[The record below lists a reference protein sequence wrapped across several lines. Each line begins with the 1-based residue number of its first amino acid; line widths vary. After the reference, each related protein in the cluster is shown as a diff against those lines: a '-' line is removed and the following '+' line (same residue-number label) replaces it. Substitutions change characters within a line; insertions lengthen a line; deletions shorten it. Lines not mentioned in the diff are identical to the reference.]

1 MALLSSQRI
10 AEFLGKER
18 IPWES
23 ISGVLHITLL
33 YDDASNA
40 HLKNIKIQSPTAPR
54 NLFDFLLLNTTR
66 ARSSIVITSGA
77 TLRCE
82 GGNEIKLC
90 KPFDKD
96 LQSWRRDNL
105 GINGGT
111 SFVMTKSGDLSPSW
125 PIFSTPDSLF
135 SPVIF
140 ARENAVSGIQDRFTS
155 SKVPIL
161 PLSKFD
167 ECIIDE
173 EFDSFLNA
181 LKKMLAAQGQPTTWL
196 PRASSKLIPHVIS
209 IECGPTMTGPLYET
223 IDGKIRKDCPV
234 DWLLLTRFS
243 GDISSDALGEN
254 VIQKNTIN
262 HLFDLVISSSPSFTF
277 SGNQC
282 GGASAI
288 RSEPALN
295 EWTFELW
302 KRRRL

>member
-1 MALLSSQRI
+1 MALLTSQRI

-23 ISGVLHITLL
+23 LSGILHITLL
-33 YDDASNA
+33 YDDASHA
-40 HLKNIKIQSPTAPR
+40 HLQNIKTQSPSAPR

-96 LQSWRRDNL
+96 LQSWRREDL
-105 GINGGT
+105 GICNGGK

-125 PIFSTPDSLF
+125 PIFSTPDSIF
-135 SPVIF
+135 SPVFF
-140 ARENAVSGIQDRFTS
+140 ANEKAVLGIQDRFKD

-161 PLSKFD
+161 SFSKLD
-167 ECIIDE
+167 QCISDE

-181 LKKMLAAQGQPTTWL
+181 LKRILAAEGQPTTWL
-196 PRASSKLIPHVIS
+196 PHRSKAIPHVIS
-209 IECGPTMTGPLYET
+209 IECGPSMTGPLYET
-223 IDGKIRKDCPV
+223 IDGGLRQDCPV

-243 GDISSDALGEN
+243 GHISSDALGEN
-254 VIQKNTIN
+254 VIQKTTIN
-262 HLFDLVISSSPSFTF
+262 HLFDLVVSSPPSYNL
-277 SGNQC
+277 SDYKGG
-282 GGASAI
+282 GGASGI
-288 RSEPALN
+288 GVGPSPN
-295 EWTFELW
+295 CWTCGLW
-302 KRRRL
+302 KRR